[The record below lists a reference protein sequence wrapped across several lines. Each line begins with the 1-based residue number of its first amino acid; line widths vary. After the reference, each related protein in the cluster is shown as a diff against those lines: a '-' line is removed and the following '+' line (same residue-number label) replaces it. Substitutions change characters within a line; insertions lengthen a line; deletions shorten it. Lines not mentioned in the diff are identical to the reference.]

1 MYQDNSKKGSMGW
14 KEGVEK
20 FLSRD
25 SALLKKFASLKKYHS
40 ILYSI
45 SHVTWHEKVNNYE
58 LK

>member
-1 MYQDNSKKGSMGW
+1 MGW

-45 SHVTWHEKVNNYE
+45 SHVT
-58 LK
+58 